1 MEIGSVHRQL
11 GDRPSCPAG
20 SGRSLV
26 VAQAA
31 APQYPSDTH
40 DDSDRGGPMT
50 ASRNKASGLTA
61 YGRRLVIV
69 VRADPVTCGHS
80 GEARNLAEVA
90 LQRDFTDVR
99 IITWPLD
106 LLARSGLP
114 LKPLDGVLPYT
125 KGIEVERPEPVGDYK
140 VPDGRYLAGM
150 TGRLVEL
157 FTDGVPT
164 VCMSLYLS
172 PHTLAVS
179 EALRVARSTGLPVP
193 VTTVAEAVGSDVTN
207 VVRSCAGDGRF
218 GAAAQVLSAY
228 LDSDLPVAVSDY
240 TRELIISSAEE
251 IDVRHGTSFGE
262 RCRQRV
268 AISYPAINTA
278 DYLGIC
284 PEQTSAVLN
293 RRGLMRD
300 GYVLYLSRLAQAK
313 GVDDL
318 ITGFV
323 ASQACKELTLM
334 IAGNGPE
341 ARHLRELAA
350 MTPAADRISFHD
362 DVDDDEKPH
371 LMAGCAAF
379 VLPSKP
385 RPEFVETFGIAL
397 VEKMLAG
404 GGPVITTTTGGIG
417 EAVGDT
423 AMIVPVDSPNS
434 IANALD
440 VAVTMPS
447 SEQTRMAKRAREHAL
462 QFDRARVFDRL
473 VERLSDATDRE
484 LSLI

>member
-1 MEIGSVHRQL
+1 MTKEPTDS
-11 GDRPSCPAG
+11 
-20 SGRSLV
+20 SGRRPH
-26 VAQAA
+26 Q
-31 APQYPSDTH
+31 
-40 DDSDRGGPMT
+40 
-50 ASRNKASGLTA
+50 
-61 YGRRLVIV
+61 RRLVIV
-69 VRADPVTCGHS
+69 VRADPVICGHS

-99 IITWPLD
+99 IVTWPLE
-106 LLARSGLP
+106 LLMTSGLP
-114 LKPLDGVLPYT
+114 LKPLDGVLPYS

-140 VPDGRYLAGM
+140 VLDGRYLSGM

-179 EALRVARSTGLPVP
+179 EALRAARSTGLPIP
-193 VTTVAEAVGSDVTN
+193 VATIAEAVGSDVTN
-207 VVRSCAGDGRF
+207 VVRSCAGDGRL

-251 IDVRHGTSFGE
+251 IDARHGTAFGE

-268 AISYPAINTA
+268 AISFPAINTA
-278 DYLGIC
+278 GYLDIDS
-284 PEQTSAVLN
+284 ERMANVLG

-300 GYVLYLSRLAQAK
+300 GYVLFLSRLARAK

-318 ITGFV
+318 IEGFT
-323 ASQACKELTLM
+323 ASAACKELRLVV
-334 IAGNGPE
+334 AGNGPE
-341 ARHLRELAA
+341 ERHLRELAA
-350 MTPAADRISFHD
+350 AAPAADRITFFD

-404 GGPVITTTTGGIG
+404 GGPVITTNTGGIG

-423 AMIVPVDSPNS
+423 AMIVPVNNPRA
-434 IANALD
+434 IADALD
-440 VAVTMPS
+440 LAVTLPS
-447 SEQTRMAKRAREHAL
+447 NDQTTMAERAREHAL

-473 VERLSDATDRE
+473 LQRLTEVTEPE
-484 LSLI
+484 LSPI

>member
-1 MEIGSVHRQL
+1 
-11 GDRPSCPAG
+11 
-20 SGRSLV
+20 
-26 VAQAA
+26 
-31 APQYPSDTH
+31 
-40 DDSDRGGPMT
+40 
-50 ASRNKASGLTA
+50 
-61 YGRRLVIV
+61 
-69 VRADPVTCGHS
+69 
-80 GEARNLAEVA
+80 
-90 LQRDFTDVR
+90 
-99 IITWPLD
+99 
-106 LLARSGLP
+106 
-114 LKPLDGVLPYT
+114 
-125 KGIEVERPEPVGDYK
+125 
-140 VPDGRYLAGM
+140 M

-179 EALRVARSTGLPVP
+179 EALRVARSTGLPVA
-193 VTTVAEAVGSDVTN
+193 VATIAEAVGSDVTN
-207 VVRSCAGDGRF
+207 VVRSCAADGRF

-240 TRELIISSAEE
+240 TKDLIISSAEE
-251 IDVRHGTSFGE
+251 IDARHGTSFAE

-278 DYLGIC
+278 DYLGVRL
-284 PEQTSAVLN
+284 EQTAEVLD
-293 RRGLMRD
+293 RRRLTRN
-300 GYVLYLSRLAQAK
+300 GYVLFLSRLARAK

-318 ITGFV
+318 IAGFI
-323 ASQACKELTLM
+323 ASPACQDLTLV
-334 IAGNGPE
+334 IAGNGPD
-341 ARHLRELAA
+341 AQHLRELAA
-350 MTPAADRISFHD
+350 TTSAADRIRFLD

-423 AMIVPVDSPNS
+423 AMIVPV
-434 IANALD
+434 
-440 VAVTMPS
+440 
-447 SEQTRMAKRAREHAL
+447 EQPWRDRRRARSRSDHAQRGAGQDGRAGSRARTPVRPDL
-462 QFDRARVFDRL
+462 RFRSAAGAADRDDRARAEPDLKRSSCGPMVQDRY
-473 VERLSDATDRE
+473 RLFSQTE
-484 LSLI
+484 TCWVLSLVNGSRFQPLQRSRSDIPASRAIRSSSAGHT